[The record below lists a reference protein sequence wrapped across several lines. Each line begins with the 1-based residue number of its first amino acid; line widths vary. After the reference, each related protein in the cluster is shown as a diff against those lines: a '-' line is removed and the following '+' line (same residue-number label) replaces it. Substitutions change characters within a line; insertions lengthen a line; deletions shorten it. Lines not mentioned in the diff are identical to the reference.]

1 MILALDMGNTNIVL
15 GGIDENKIHFVSRVV
30 TDRKKTEDEYA
41 VIFSSILNMY
51 SIDRKEITGAIIS
64 SVVPPLVN
72 IIKEAVEKMIG
83 ITPLIV
89 GPGVKTGINI
99 KIDNPA
105 QLGCD
110 LVVGA
115 VAATHEY
122 PAPLIIIDMG
132 TATTI
137 AAIDKDSTYR
147 GGVIVPGVVV
157 SQESLSSK
165 TSQLPRIGLDKPAH
179 VIGKNTIECM
189 RSGLV
194 YGNAS
199 MIDGMIDRVEEEL
212 GMKATVVATGGLSK
226 FIIPYCKHDDII
238 YDDDLLLKG
247 LWIIYSKNTK

>member
-1 MILALDMGNTNIVL
+1 MILALDMGNTNIVI
-15 GGIDENKIHFVSRVV
+15 GGIDNDNIYFVSRVV

-41 VIFSSILNMY
+41 VVFNSILDMY
-51 SIDRKEITGAIIS
+51 NVNRSEITGAIIS

-72 IIKEAVEKMIG
+72 IIKEAVEKMLG
-83 ITPLIV
+83 ITPLVV
-89 GPGVKTGINI
+89 GPGIKTGLNI

-105 QLGCD
+105 QLGSD

-115 VAATHEY
+115 VAAIHEY
-122 PAPLIIIDMG
+122 KPPCIIIDMG

-137 AAIDKDSTYR
+137 AAIDRDCSYL
-147 GGVIVPGVVV
+147 GGVIMPGVVV

-194 YGNAS
+194 YGNAA

-212 GMKATVVATGGLSK
+212 GSEAVVIATGGLSK
-226 FIIPYCKHDDII
+226 FIIPYCKHANII

-247 LWIIYSKNTK
+247 LWIIYDKNVK

>member
-89 GPGVKTGINI
+89 GPGVKTGLNI

-137 AAIDKDSTYR
+137 AAIDKDGTYR

-157 SQESLSSK
+157 SQESL
-165 TSQLPRIGLDKPAH
+165 
-179 VIGKNTIECM
+179 
-189 RSGLV
+189 
-194 YGNAS
+194 
-199 MIDGMIDRVEEEL
+199 
-212 GMKATVVATGGLSK
+212 
-226 FIIPYCKHDDII
+226 
-238 YDDDLLLKG
+238 
-247 LWIIYSKNTK
+247 